1 MAHAKLNLGH
11 ERPLP
16 TTLIEQARRVDSLKQ
31 PGTPTRLPARP
42 ESHEEPEP
50 THEEKEET
58 RPSRPRRSAEDS
70 VASLLSR
77 LLTEHE
83 TERVVLE
90 NGPSRVVLQSPFVW
104 DSETTIAFAFDPK
117 LIAFVTPKPG
127 EPESMVTMELSFE
140 SHVKLRYREGDIEAL
155 FAGGLFL
162 FPGLPFGIVSFFKTK
177 PEETS

>member
-16 TTLIEQARRVDSLKQ
+16 TTLVEQSRRVDNLKQ
-31 PGTPTRLPARP
+31 PGTSTRLPTKP
-42 ESHEEPEP
+42 EPREEPEP
-50 THEEKEET
+50 SPEEEI
-58 RPSRPRRSAEDS
+58 RPSRPRRQSEDS

-77 LLTEHE
+77 LLTERA
-83 TERVVLE
+83 TERIVLE

-127 EPESMVTMELSFE
+127 EPESMVTMELTFE

-177 PEETS
+177 PEETP